1 MLTAERLAR
10 RTARSQR
17 SAAADVQ
24 EANEEEVSEEEP
36 DVQVVFGGQDWPTH
50 CL

>member
-1 MLTAERLAR
+1 MHTGERLAR

-24 EANEEEVSEEEP
+24 EANEEGAYKEEP